1 MNKKIAQAFE
11 IRTPEVIVRND
22 IGSKIKDTW
31 NLTKVDV
38 QILKEKEKAFFI
50 DAEFSFRAPN
60 RKMWIPKSLV
70 KRVLDYKME
79 GLTLELPTWFAIE
92 NGL

>member
-31 NLTKVDV
+31 KLTKVDV
-38 QILKEKEKAFFI
+38 QILKETEKAFFI
-50 DAEFSFRAPN
+50 DAEFSFRASD
-60 RKMWIPKSLV
+60 RKMWIPKSIV

-79 GLTLELPTWFAIE
+79 GLTLELPTWFTIE

>member
-31 NLTKVDV
+31 KLTKVDV
-38 QILKEKEKAFFI
+38 QILKETEKAFFI
-50 DAEFSFRAPN
+50 DAEFSFRASIEKCGF
-60 RKMWIPKSLV
+60 RKAS
-70 KRVLDYKME
+70 
-79 GLTLELPTWFAIE
+79 
-92 NGL
+92 